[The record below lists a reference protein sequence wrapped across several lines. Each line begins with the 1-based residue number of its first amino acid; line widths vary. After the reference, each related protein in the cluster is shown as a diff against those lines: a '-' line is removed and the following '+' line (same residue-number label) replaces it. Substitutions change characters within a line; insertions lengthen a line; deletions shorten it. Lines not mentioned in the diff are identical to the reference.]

1 MLKPDG
7 DETHQI
13 TSSTPT
19 RNPTPLH
26 TTRNGSGDEFDPL
39 APWPTTSGGVSSNNQ
54 LLFVRKPLDNG
65 RIRVNRYGTVDRTV
79 SLAWLLS
86 FLSTHAG
93 YDPFNT
99 VPVAI
104 S

>member
-1 MLKPDG
+1 MLKPNG
-7 DETHQI
+7 DETQI
-13 TSSTPT
+13 TPSTPT
-19 RNPTPLH
+19 HNPTPLH
-26 TTRNGSGDEFDPL
+26 TTRNDSRDGVDPL
-39 APWPTTSGGVSSNNQ
+39 APWPTTSGGVSSDNQ

-65 RIRVNRYGTVDRTV
+65 RIRVNCYGTVNRTV

-93 YDPFNT
+93 YDPFNN